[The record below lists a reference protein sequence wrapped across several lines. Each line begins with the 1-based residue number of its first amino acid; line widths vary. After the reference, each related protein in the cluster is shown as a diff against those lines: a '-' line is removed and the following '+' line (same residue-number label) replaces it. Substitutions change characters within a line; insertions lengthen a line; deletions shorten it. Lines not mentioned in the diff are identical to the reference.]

1 MRLLHWMGEG
11 DGRRYRV
18 WSTVSDTY
26 YGEPMTEAELRASG
40 LVVSYCPAADC
51 SHADPILLELVHED
65 DLWVEYRGA
74 CPDEGCG
81 RTVELRMGK

>member
-11 DGRRYRV
+11 EERRYRV

-40 LVVSYCPAADC
+40 LVVLTDEPMEIQLARWQHFSNGELITAWWAEPALAD
-51 SHADPILLELVHED
+51 LE
-65 DLWVEYRGA
+65 
-74 CPDEGCG
+74 
-81 RTVELRMGK
+81 